1 MDDINVTG
9 DYFFQTLEPVSS
21 NQSFYESNGTYTL
34 LENHPTSSPTCPVGN
49 NAFID
54 KISTE
59 PALKKQKQIKLINSN
74 LYLLQ
79 KLRKITPIITSRAVT
94 NIFK

>member
-1 MDDINVTG
+1 MDDIDVTG
-9 DYFFQTLEPVSS
+9 DFFFHTLEPVGS

-59 PALKKQKQIKLINSN
+59 PALKKQKTDQTDQFELIFITKTEKNYPNYHIKGGN
-74 LYLLQ
+74 
-79 KLRKITPIITSRAVT
+79 
-94 NIFK
+94 